1 MKNNKLSVCMTTYNG
16 EEYINKQ
23 LSSILAQLDK
33 DDEVIICDDGSSD
46 ATLSIICSFNDPRI
60 KLFQNSFQNVV
71 LNFENAIE
79 KATGDY
85 IFLSDQDDIW
95 YENKV
100 KEVLSHLEKNIMV
113 FSNLSIFK
121 DDEFGTLELLY
132 DSNEN
137 RAGFIKNFIS
147 NNYVGATM
155 AFNKNLVKHILP
167 FPKNLNMHD
176 SWIGLISEIYGN
188 TKFIGDP
195 LIFYRRH
202 QNNVST
208 TGGKSDNRLAKKLVI
223 RINLMGKI
231 IKRMVRDI

>member
-1 MKNNKLSVCMTTYNG
+1 MTTYNG
-16 EEYINKQ
+16 ADYIHKQ
-23 LSSILAQLDK
+23 LTSILIQLDT

-46 ATLSIICSFNDPRI
+46 ATLSIIRSFNDPRI
-60 KLFQNSFQNVV
+60 QLFQNSFRNVV
-71 LNFENAIE
+71 LNFEAAIE

-95 YENKV
+95 YDNKV
-100 KEVLSHLEKNIMV
+100 KKTMCHLEKNIMV

-121 DDEFGTLELLY
+121 DDEFGTLVLLY
-132 DSNEN
+132 RREDYK
-137 RAGFIKNFIS
+137 AGFIKNFVS

-155 AFNKNLVKHILP
+155 AFNRNLVEHILP

-176 SWIGLISEIYGN
+176 SWIGLMSEIYGR
-188 TKFIGDP
+188 TKYISDP

-208 TGGKSDNRLAKKLVI
+208 TGGVSDNGLMKKLSI

-231 IKRMVRDI
+231 TRRFIRDI

>member
-1 MKNNKLSVCMTTYNG
+1 MKNIKLSVCMTTYNG
-16 EEYINKQ
+16 EEYVHKQ
-23 LSSILAQLDK
+23 LSSILSQLDEH
-33 DDEVIICDDGSSD
+33 DEVIICDDGSSD
-46 ATLSIICSFNDPRI
+46 ATLSIIHSFKDTRI

-71 LNFENAIE
+71 LNFESAIQ
-79 KATGDY
+79 KAKGDY

-95 YENKV
+95 YETKV
-100 KEVLSHLEKNIMV
+100 KEIMCHLEKNIMV

-132 DSNEN
+132 DSDEN
-137 RAGFIKNFIS
+137 RAGFIKNFVS

-155 AFNKNLVKHILP
+155 AFNKSLVKHILP

-176 SWIGLISEIYGN
+176 SWIGLISEIYGP

-208 TGGKSDNRLAKKLVI
+208 TGDISDNGLGKKLSI
-223 RINLMGKI
+223 RINLMSKI
-231 IKRMVRDI
+231 IRRLVRDI

>member
-1 MKNNKLSVCMTTYNG
+1 MTTYNG
-16 EEYINKQ
+16 ANHIHRQ
-23 LSSILAQLDK
+23 LNSILPQLDK
-33 DDEVIICDDGSSD
+33 HDEIIICDDGSKD
-46 ATLSIICSFNDPRI
+46 ATVSIIRSFKDSRI

-71 LNFENAIE
+71 LNFESAIE
-79 KATGDY
+79 KAEGNY

-95 YENKV
+95 YDTKV
-100 KEVLSHLEKNIMV
+100 IDIMCHLEKNIMV

-121 DDEFGTLELLY
+121 DDELGNLQLLY
-132 DSNEN
+132 DDKNK
-137 RAGFIKNFIS
+137 AGFIKNFIS

-188 TKFIGDP
+188 TKYIEAP

-208 TGGKSDNRLAKKLVI
+208 TGGTSDNGLTRKLVI
-223 RINLMGKI
+223 RIKLMSKI
-231 IKRMVRDI
+231 LRRVVRDI